1 MLTPLNVTESVY
13 YLSIVTQ
20 HATRPQ
26 SSSNCPLISPFTS
39 RRIEINYPWKE
50 TVCLR
55 ALRPKNP
62 TGKLDFL
69 SNLWALEPSRAWGHE
84 GPSSA
89 HQQASP
95 YLCQWVFKKMVIL
108 SVLNRLV
115 QYITSIGTVISQQ
128 FTVRCIHWEH
138 RRGRRKGWGSQ
149 RDIKK
154 SMLMLHIAVTMMQL
168 AEEESLPGVVRKKF
182 CSAVRMALTHSA

>member
-1 MLTPLNVTESVY
+1 M
-13 YLSIVTQ
+13 
-20 HATRPQ
+20 
-26 SSSNCPLISPFTS
+26 
-39 RRIEINYPWKE
+39 
-50 TVCLR
+50 CLH
-55 ALRPKNP
+55 ALRPKSP

-69 SNLWALEPSRAWGHE
+69 SNSWALEPSRAWGHE

-149 RDIKK
+149 RDILKK
-154 SMLMLHIAVTMMQL
+154 HADAAHCCYNDAVGWGRVTSRSGEKEIL
-168 AEEESLPGVVRKKF
+168 LSSPYG
-182 CSAVRMALTHSA
+182 THSQRIDSFLWVFCKNTRHICMKYLRWRHNFINALKVFIPLLLLNRPQIFLQQ